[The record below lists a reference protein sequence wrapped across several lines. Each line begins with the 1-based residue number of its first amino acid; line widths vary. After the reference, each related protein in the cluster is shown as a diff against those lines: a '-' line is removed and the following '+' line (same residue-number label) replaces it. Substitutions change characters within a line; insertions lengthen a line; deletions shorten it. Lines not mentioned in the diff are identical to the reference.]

1 MSTKTQTT
9 YKIISIDGSDIF
21 YREAGD
27 ASKPSLLLLSGFPSS
42 SADFE
47 GLMAELSDSYHL
59 IAPDYPAFGHSAAPD
74 RSAYSYTFHQL
85 SLTIEKFIDAIGL
98 SKFTLYA
105 FDYGAPV
112 GFRIAAR
119 RPELIE
125 ALVVQN
131 GNAYEEGIGPAFG
144 AAMPFLQNRNAETE
158 VPIRGL
164 MTTEGISY
172 FYHTGASNINAINPD
187 NISLSHYF
195 LSRPG
200 LVDIHLDLLHNYS
213 SNVAE
218 YPTWQEYFRTY
229 RPATLLVWGEGDPFF
244 PIAAAKAFQKDL
256 PDAILIQYPTSHFAL
271 AEFHKEIANDIKNFL
286 IKKGII

>member
-1 MSTKTQTT
+1 MATKTQTT
-9 YKIISIDGSDIF
+9 FKTVVVDGVDIF

-27 ASKPSLLLLSGFPSS
+27 SSKPSLLLLSGFPSS

-47 GLMAELSDSYHL
+47 DLMTQLSESYHL
-59 IAPDYPAFGHSAAPD
+59 IAPDYPGFGHSAVPD
-74 RSAYSYTFHQL
+74 RSVYSYTFHQL
-85 SLTIEKFIDAIGL
+85 SLTVEKFIDTIGL
-98 SKFTLYA
+98 DKFTLYA

-112 GFRIAAR
+112 GFRIASR
-119 RPELIE
+119 RPELIA

-164 MTTEGISY
+164 MTTEGIGY

-187 NISLSHYF
+187 NIALSHYF

-200 LVDIHLDLLHNYS
+200 LVDIHLDLLHDYS

-218 YPTWQEYFRTY
+218 YPIWQAYFRTHK
-229 RPATLLVWGEGDPFF
+229 PAALLVWGAGDPFF
-244 PIAAAKAFQKDL
+244 PIAAGKAFQKDL
-256 PDAILIQYPTSHFAL
+256 PDAQLIEYPTGHFAL
-271 AEFHKEIANDIKNFL
+271 AEFHKEIANDIKNFM
-286 IKKGII
+286 IKQGII

>member
-1 MSTKTQTT
+1 MKNTKTN
-9 YKIISIDGSDIF
+9 YKTVDIDGVDIF

-27 ASKPSLLLLSGFPSS
+27 ASHPTLLLLSGFPSS

-47 GLMAELSDSYHL
+47 GLIAELSDSYHL
-59 IAPDYPAFGHSAAPD
+59 IAPDYPGFGHSAVPD
-74 RSAYSYTFHQL
+74 RTAYSYSFHQL
-85 SLTIEKFIDAIGL
+85 SLTIEKFIDTIGL
-98 SKFTLYA
+98 SRFTLYA

-119 RPELIE
+119 RPELIA

-172 FYHTGASNINAINPD
+172 FYHTGANDVSAINPD
-187 NISLSHYF
+187 HISLSHYF
-195 LSRPG
+195 YGRPG
-200 LVDIHLDLLHNYS
+200 LVDIHLDLLHDYS

-218 YPTWQEYFRTY
+218 YTIWQNYFHTHT
-229 RPATLLVWGEGDPFF
+229 PPTLLVWGAGDPFF
-244 PIAAAKAFQKDL
+244 PIAAGKAFQKDL
-256 PDAILIQYPTSHFAL
+256 PEAKLIQYPTGHFAL
-271 AEFHKEIANDIKNFL
+271 SEFHKEIASDIRDFMTSKD
-286 IKKGII
+286 IQ

>member
-1 MSTKTQTT
+1 MTTVLQTT
-9 YKIISIDGSDIF
+9 FKTISIDGLEIF

-42 SADFE
+42 SVDFE
-47 GLMAELSDSYHL
+47 NLMRELSDSYHL
-59 IAPDYPAFGHSAAPD
+59 IAPDYPGFGHSAVPD

-85 SLTIEKFIDAIGL
+85 SLTMERFIDTIGL
-98 SKFTLYA
+98 AQFTVYA
-105 FDYGAPV
+105 FDYGAPI

-119 RPELIE
+119 RPELIA

-158 VPIRGL
+158 VPIRGM
-164 MTTEGISY
+164 MTVEGIRY
-172 FYHTGASNINAINPD
+172 FYHTGARDIRAINPD

-200 LVDIHLDLLHNYS
+200 LVDIHLDLLHDYS
-213 SNVAE
+213 GNVAE
-218 YPTWQEYFRTY
+218 YPTWQEYLRRY
-229 RPATLLVWGEGDPFF
+229 KPATLLVWGEGDPFF
-244 PIAAAKAFQKDL
+244 PIAAGKAFQKDL
-256 PDAILIQYPTSHFAL
+256 PDAQLIAYPTGHFAL
-271 AEFHKEIANDIKNFL
+271 SEFHKEIANDIKNFL